1 MNYLFFAEAD
11 VETAEEAMLLP
22 ASNYLG
28 CDPVSGGIKL
38 MFAAVDG
45 TETREVVTLS
55 CANGNQKTVLD
66 AFVAIMNTRP
76 HSGGYIVVAD
86 ADVAIPGG
94 GDDVAK
100 RTASYHKA
108 FRGLVTGCAIA

>member
-22 ASNYLG
+22 ASSYLG
-28 CDPVSGGIKL
+28 CDPVDGGIKL
-38 MFAAVDG
+38 IFAAIDG

-76 HSGGYIVVAD
+76 HNGGYTVVAD
-86 ADVAIPGG
+86 ADIADADGSSPTRI
-94 GDDVAK
+94 
-100 RTASYHKA
+100 ASYHKA